1 VARKHSPSSRGKGKE
16 MNFTESIKSVFSKY
30 ATFSGRASR
39 SEFWWWYLFVS
50 LVNLVMSFIWN
61 MSTMGMLNSATS
73 VEAMLAGMFNWA
85 YYLWIVVS
93 LALLLPTLGVIWR
106 RLHDTN
112 RSGGFYFLGLIPIVG
127 IIVLLVFWVQDS
139 TPGAN
144 RFGENPKTS

>member
-1 VARKHSPSSRGKGKE
+1 
-16 MNFTESIKSVFSKY
+16 MNFTESIRSVFSKY

-85 YYLWIVVS
+85 YYLWIVAS

>member
-1 VARKHSPSSRGKGKE
+1 MTRKHSPSSRGKGKE

-144 RFGENPKTS
+144 RYGENPKTS